1 MKKEKILIYH
11 HLGLGDH
18 FSCNGLVRYL
28 YKKNNKKQSFY
39 LVCKRRYKK
48 MVDFMFRDL
57 KLLKIIPVS
66 NFSQNE
72 SRDVLKNYK
81 KK

>member
-11 HLGLGDH
+11 HLWVITL
-18 FSCNGLVRYL
+18 NGLSQIFN
-28 YKKNNKKQSFY
+28 KKNNKKQSFY

-48 MVDFMFRDL
+48 IVDFMFRDL

-72 SRDVLKNYK
+72 SNVKNYK